1 MEDVNHQEWIVIF
14 YILQIDLIQEV
25 NRQSRILLKQDLLVI
40 QAKIV

>member
-25 NRQSRILLKQDLLVI
+25 NRQSRILLKQDLIVI